1 MAVSTHP
8 PSGFRDFI
16 KDEARRRFELMEKI
30 SFVYRS
36 FGFEAIETPAFENL
50 DVLLGSGGGDENEKL
65 IFKVLKRG
73 DKLKDA
79 LASSPSE
86 DSIADFGLRFDLTVP
101 LSRLVAQHRGEIHLP
116 WKVFHIGPVWRAER
130 SQKGRFR
137 EFVQCDVDIVGAKTF
152 AAELEVIQAVVSAIS
167 SVGGEGFELRIN
179 DRRLLQAFADKHAMS
194 DAEFHQFAI
203 ILDKKD
209 KVDPSTLRDE
219 ARELLGSKFN
229 SQVEALL
236 RGDLGLDS
244 FESIHSIASAELQR
258 MVRTL
263 KEVELPVSAIQFDSS
278 LVRGIGYYTGPV
290 FELRH
295 ASAGYSFGGGGRY
308 DRLIGRFMK
317 ESLPACGFSI
327 GFERLALLLKEQ
339 EKLKSSST
347 VFIPVFHESLRVE
360 VLRIATELRQNGIAV
375 DVYADE
381 AKLKT
386 QFKYASDMNRRWVV
400 ICGEDELAQKRL
412 KLKDFESGQEE
423 DIARQDLIAALK
435 IKLKAS

>member
-30 SFVYRS
+30 SSVYRS

-73 DKLKDA
+73 DKLKDV
-79 LASSPSE
+79 LASNPSE

-101 LSRLVAQHRGEIHLP
+101 LSRVVAQHRGDIHLP

-137 EFVQCDVDIVGAKTF
+137 EFVQCDVDIVGGKTF

-167 SVGGEGFELRIN
+167 AVGGEGFELRIN
-179 DRRLLQAFADKHAMS
+179 DRRLLQAFAEKHSMT

-209 KVDPSTLRDE
+209 KVDPSVLREE
-219 ARELLGSKFN
+219 ARDLLGAKFN
-229 SQVEALL
+229 AQVEGLL

-244 FESIHSIASAELQR
+244 FDTIHAIASDELQK
-258 MVRTL
+258 MIRTL
-263 KEVELPVSAIQFDSS
+263 REIELPVSAIQFDSS

-339 EKLKSSST
+339 EKMKSSST
-347 VFIPVFHESLRVE
+347 VFIPVFKEKLRVE
-360 VLRIATELRQNGIAV
+360 VLKIAGELRLNGIAV

-381 AKLKT
+381 SKLKN
-386 QFKYASDMNRRWVV
+386 QFKYAGDMNRRWVV
-400 ICGEDELAQKRL
+400 ICGDDELAQNRL

-423 DIARQDLIAALK
+423 EIARENLISALK
-435 IKLKAS
+435 SKLKTS

>member
-1 MAVSTHP
+1 
-8 PSGFRDFI
+8 
-16 KDEARRRFELMEKI
+16 
-30 SFVYRS
+30 
-36 FGFEAIETPAFENL
+36 
-50 DVLLGSGGGDENEKL
+50 
-65 IFKVLKRG
+65 
-73 DKLKDA
+73 
-79 LASSPSE
+79 
-86 DSIADFGLRFDLTVP
+86 
-101 LSRLVAQHRGEIHLP
+101 
-116 WKVFHIGPVWRAER
+116 
-130 SQKGRFR
+130 
-137 EFVQCDVDIVGAKTF
+137 
-152 AAELEVIQAVVSAIS
+152 
-167 SVGGEGFELRIN
+167 
-179 DRRLLQAFADKHAMS
+179 LLQAFADKHAMS